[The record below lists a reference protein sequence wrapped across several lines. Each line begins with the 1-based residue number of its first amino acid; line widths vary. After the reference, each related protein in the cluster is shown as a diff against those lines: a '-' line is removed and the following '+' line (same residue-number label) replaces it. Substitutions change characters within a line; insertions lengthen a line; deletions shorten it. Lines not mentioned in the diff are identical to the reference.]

1 MGLKAGIVG
10 LPNVGK
16 STLFTALS
24 RSKAEAANFPFC
36 TIEPNQGVVTVPDP
50 RLDKLVEIVQPSNV
64 VPATVEIVDIAGLV
78 RGASEGEGLGN
89 QFLDHIRNVDAI
101 LHVIR
106 CFDSDEIV
114 HVEGAPDP
122 LRDKEIIDTEL
133 LLKDLELVERR
144 LERLQ
149 KRLKAGDKEAKKE
162 TEILQF
168 IKEKLR
174 QGIPIRS
181 IDTKDEDFS
190 KLINQYQFLTAKPVV
205 YIANIDESQINN
217 PGKYAQ
223 QLEEIAKQE
232 GTFVLPICAKVEAEL
247 AEIEDDQEREALLE
261 VYGLKEPG
269 INLLIRTAY
278 ELLGLITFFTAGPKE
293 VRAWPIVKGTTAYE
307 AAGKIH
313 SDIQKGFI
321 RAEVISFDDYVK
333 YGGELGAK
341 EAGRLRLEG
350 KDYIIQD
357 GDVVYFR
364 FNV

>member
-24 RSKAEAANFPFC
+24 RAKAEAANFPFC
-36 TIEPNQGVVTVPDP
+36 TIEPNQGVVTVPDR
-50 RLDKLVEIVQPSNV
+50 RLDKIVEIVKPANV

-101 LHVIR
+101 LHVVR
-106 CFDSDEIV
+106 CFDSSEIV
-114 HVEGAPDP
+114 HVEGVPDP
-122 LRDKEIIDTEL
+122 IRDKEIIDTEL
-133 LLKDLELVERR
+133 MLKDLELVERR

-149 KRLKAGDKEAKKE
+149 KRLKAGDKEARKE
-162 TEILQF
+162 VEILKLL
-168 IKEKLR
+168 KEHLE
-174 QGIPIRS
+174 QGIPVRA
-181 IDTKDEDFS
+181 IDLNDEDAQ
-190 KLINQYQFLTAKPVV
+190 KLIKQYQFLTAKPVV
-205 YIANIDESQINN
+205 YIANIDEAQINN
-217 PGKYAQ
+217 PGEYVKK
-223 QLEEIAKQE
+223 LEEVAQKE

-247 AEIEDDQEREALLE
+247 AEIEDEQERQELLE
-261 VYGLKEPG
+261 MYGLEEPG
-269 INLLIRTAY
+269 INRLIRTAY
-278 ELLGLITFFTAGPKE
+278 QLLGLITFFTAGPKE

-321 RAEVISFDDYVK
+321 RAEVISYEDYIK
-333 YGGELGAK
+333 YGGEQGAK

-350 KDYIIQD
+350 KDYVVQD
-357 GDVVYFR
+357 GDVIYFR

>member
-24 RSKAEAANFPFC
+24 RAKAEAANFPFC
-36 TIEPNQGVVTVPDP
+36 TIEPNQGVVTVPDS
-50 RLDKLVEIVQPSNV
+50 RLDKLVEIVKPANV

-101 LHVIR
+101 LHVVR

-114 HVEGAPDP
+114 HVEGAPEP
-122 LRDKEIIDTEL
+122 VRDKEIIDTEL

-162 TEILQF
+162 AEILQF
-168 IKEKLR
+168 IKEKLE
-174 QGIPIRS
+174 QGIPIRALD
-181 IDTKDEDFS
+181 IKDEDFY

-217 PGKYAQ
+217 PGKYVK
-223 QLEEIAKQE
+223 QLEEIAKKE

-247 AEIEDDQEREALLE
+247 AEIEDEQERRELLGMYDLE
-261 VYGLKEPG
+261 EPG
-269 INLLIRTAY
+269 INRLIRTAY
-278 ELLGLITFFTAGPKE
+278 DLLGLITFFTAGPRE
-293 VRAWPIVKGTTAYE
+293 VRAWPMVKGTTAYE

-333 YGGELGAK
+333 YGGEHGAK
-341 EAGRLRLEG
+341 EAGKLRLEG
-350 KDYIIQD
+350 KDYVIQD

-364 FNV
+364 FNI

>member
-24 RSKAEAANFPFC
+24 RAKAEAANFPFC

-50 RLDKLVEIVQPSNV
+50 RLDKLVEIVKPANV

-101 LHVIR
+101 LHVVR

-122 LRDKEIIDTEL
+122 VRDKEIIDTEL

-149 KRLKAGDKEAKKE
+149 KRLKAGDKEAQKE
-162 TEILQF
+162 AEILQF
-168 IKEKLR
+168 IKEKLE

-181 IDTKDEDFS
+181 IGIQDEEFS
-190 KLINQYQFLTAKPVV
+190 KLLNQYQFLTAKPVV

-217 PGKYAQ
+217 PGEYVK
-223 QLEEIAKQE
+223 QLEEIAKKE

-247 AEIEDDQEREALLE
+247 AEIEDEQERRELLE
-261 VYGLKEPG
+261 VYGLEEPG
-269 INLLIRTAY
+269 INRLIRTAY
-278 ELLGLITFFTAGPKE
+278 DLLGLITFFTAGPKE

-321 RAEVISFDDYVK
+321 RAEVIGFDDYVK
-333 YGGELGAK
+333 YGGEQGAK
-341 EAGRLRLEG
+341 ETGKLRLEG
-350 KDYIIQD
+350 KDYVIQD